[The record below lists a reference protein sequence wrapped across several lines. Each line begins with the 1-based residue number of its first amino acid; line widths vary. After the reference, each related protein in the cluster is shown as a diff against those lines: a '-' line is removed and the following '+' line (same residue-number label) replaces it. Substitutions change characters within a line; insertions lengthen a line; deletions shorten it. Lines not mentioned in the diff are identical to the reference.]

1 MKLEKISLE
10 QYQLFLQDKPN
21 VSMQMLVP
29 MIKLYTQ
36 NGWTCIPIGLYQ
48 QRLATKVEVSFDTID
63 CQPQIEPQQKLIGV
77 GMLCGKPVKLAGM
90 NYSLQY
96 GPYLDYNNEEVVYQ
110 FFKQLKPL
118 LKSLKASSFS
128 CNPNVVQTTYDLSG
142 NVAGTN
148 ELSFTNVLD
157 KLDYELK
164 DKSIDTNGK
173 IDMRYFYKKN
183 IDFQDV
189 EQLRNSYTARA
200 RREVSNGLS
209 NLVQIV
215 EAEGDE
221 YQVVEELMRKS
232 AVKHGY
238 RMHGTLYYQ
247 NLKQLFGDDAYV
259 LLAKVDSNRFI
270 EQKEELLDRNL
281 KLIESYNGDNRKG
294 RITKLE
300 EQNSLLKRLL
310 VIVKNVN
317 EDTLYLSAGIYIKTN
332 DQLIHFLSG
341 NDSSLS
347 KFNGSSVMQD
357 YAMQLGQAN
366 NLKIFNMYGV
376 SGSFEKSDSVFKFKT
391 GFDGYVEELCGTY
404 TYILAPARVKFVN
417 ILKKIWRK
425 N

>member
-10 QYQLFLQDKPN
+10 QYQLFLQGKPN
-21 VSMQMLVP
+21 VSMQMLGP
-29 MIKLYTQ
+29 MVKLYEQ
-36 NGWTCIPIGLYQ
+36 NGWTCIPIGLYEQ
-48 QRLATKVEVSFDTID
+48 QFATKVVVSFDTID
-63 CQPQIEPQQKLIGV
+63 SQPQIESQQKLVGV

-142 NVAGTN
+142 NVIETN
-148 ELSFTNVLD
+148 NTFTHILD
-157 KLDYELK
+157 KLGYKLK

-183 IDFQDV
+183 IDFKDI
-189 EQLRNSYTARA
+189 EQLRGSYTARA
-200 RREVSNGLS
+200 RREVCNGIN
-209 NLVQIV
+209 NLVEIV
-215 EAEGDE
+215 EAEGGD
-221 YQVVEELMRKS
+221 YQVVEQLMTQS
-232 AVKHGY
+232 ADKHGY
-238 RMHGTLYYQ
+238 RMHGIEYYK

-259 LLAKVDSNRFI
+259 LLAKIDSSKFI
-270 EQKEELLDRNL
+270 DNKTAELDSNL
-281 KLIESYNGDNRKG
+281 KLIESYNGNNRKG

-310 VIVKNVN
+310 TIVEKCD
-317 EDTLYLSAGIYIKTN
+317 EDTLYLSAGVYIKTM

-341 NDSSLS
+341 NDNSLS

-357 YAMQLGQAN
+357 YAMQLGMAN

-376 SGSFEKSDSVFKFKT
+376 SGSFDKDDSVFKFKT

-404 TYILAPARVKFVN
+404 TYILAPTKLKFVN
-417 ILKKIWRK
+417 ILKKVLRK

>member
-10 QYQLFLQDKPN
+10 QYQHFLYDKPN
-21 VSMQMLVP
+21 VSMQMLAP
-29 MIKLYTQ
+29 MVKLYEQ
-36 NGWTCIPIGLYQ
+36 NGWICIPIGLYE

-96 GPYLDYNNEEVVYQ
+96 GPYLDYNNEQAVYQ
-110 FFKQLKPL
+110 FFKQLKPI
-118 LKSLKASSFS
+118 LKSLKTSSFS
-128 CNPNVVQTTYDLSG
+128 CNPNVVQTIYDLSG
-142 NVAGTN
+142 NVVGTN
-148 ELSFTNVLD
+148 DLTFTHILD
-157 KLDYELK
+157 KLGYKLK

-183 IDFQDV
+183 IDFTDV
-189 EQLRNSYTARA
+189 EQLRKSYTARA

-209 NLVQIV
+209 NLVEIV
-215 EAEGDE
+215 EAEGEE
-221 YQVVEELMRKS
+221 YQIVEKLMTKS
-232 AVKHGY
+232 AAKHGY
-238 RMHGTLYYQ
+238 RMHGIEYYQ

-259 LLAKVDSNRFI
+259 LLAKIDSTKFI

-300 EQNSLLKRLL
+300 EQNRLIKRLL
-310 VIVKNVN
+310 CIVENIKD
-317 EDTLYLSAGIYIKTN
+317 DTIYLSAGVYVKTN

-341 NDSSLS
+341 NDNTLS

-357 YAMQLGQAN
+357 YAMRLGLTN
-366 NLKIFNMYGV
+366 NLKVFNMYGV
-376 SGSFEKSDSVFKFKT
+376 SGSFEKSDSVFRFKT

-404 TYILAPARVKFVN
+404 SYILAPTKLKLVN
-417 ILKKIWRK
+417 ILKKVLGK